1 MDERAGPDR
10 APVDFTV
17 EEREDS
23 TVVFVRGDLD
33 ATGAPALRA
42 QLVATMESAP
52 RRVVLDLSGVD
63 FVDSLGLSML
73 VAAHRRADELGIEL
87 HLAALSPATRRVLE
101 ITRLTDLFTIVE

>member
-1 MDERAGPDR
+1 MDPDR

-17 EEREDS
+17 EEHDGS

-33 ATGAPALRA
+33 ATGAPSLRA

-52 RRVVLDLSGVD
+52 HQVVLDLSGVD

-73 VAAHRRADELGIEL
+73 VAAHRRADELGIEFQ
-87 HLAALSPATRRVLE
+87 LASPSPQSRRVLE

>member
-1 MDERAGPDR
+1 MEERDAGR
-10 APVDFTV
+10 TSVDFVV
-17 EEREDS
+17 EAGDDA

-42 QLVATMESAP
+42 QLVSTIELAP
-52 RRVVLDLSGVD
+52 PRVVLDLSGVD

-73 VAAHRRADELGIEL
+73 VAAHRRAEELGIEFV
-87 HLAALSPATRRVLE
+87 LARPSPASRRVFE